1 MNWEKYTT
9 VYEYVSRLPKTTST
23 PYLQEDLPH
32 EQAVQYARKANP
44 IRPIER
50 IHLEFSQ
57 KQETTN
63 PRVHT
68 SSLWSVVCALLEET
82 HLLGN
87 PSMKKCNVQFVTQSL
102 QKYLTDKTIYSF
114 LTGRRVYPLL
124 ELLDKPY
131 VLYEKKHQRSFIHV
145 EDIALSFLFA
155 INNFSKM
162 NNDIFN
168 VGDESM
174 NYSKEDICQA
184 IKSKISKLYIHFA
197 EFDKDL
203 DQRNYIVSYKKI
215 NDLGFKT
222 TIDLNAGLDELLKSY
237 IFLTSKNRYSNI

>member
-131 VLYEKKHQRSFIHV
+131 VLYEKKHQSALGYF
-145 EDIALSFLFA
+145 LSFLLHKGIIIDNEPYTWSRECEPSTIHLQKNKQGFW
-155 INNFSKM
+155 SL
-162 NNDIFN
+162 
-168 VGDESM
+168 E
-174 NYSKEDICQA
+174 KE
-184 IKSKISKLYIHFA
+184 
-197 EFDKDL
+197 
-203 DQRNYIVSYKKI
+203 KKI
-215 NDLGFKT
+215 ENV
-222 TIDLNAGLDELLKSY
+222 
-237 IFLTSKNRYSNI
+237 